1 MRAIQEIARS
11 HHDAQRLGIT
21 PEEARHS
28 RREFL
33 KRSGAIGGA
42 LMIGAPG
49 ALARSARATTVP
61 RIAIVGGGIAGLTA
75 ALTLS
80 DAGLPCT
87 LYEAHPTRL
96 GGRMHSDSPLVSGG
110 DDYFQGQVAEWCGE
124 LIDTSH
130 KTILQ
135 LSQRFGLNAVDLLAA
150 EPNSSTETY
159 FFQNGYYSFA
169 QASDDFQPVHHTIQ
183 SQKQAAGSTTTY
195 NNFNAAGQQLDN
207 TSLFDWIEQFVPG
220 GHGSRFGALLDVA
233 YNEEFGAETNLQSSL
248 NLIYLLAFQPEPGN
262 FRIFG
267 ISDERYHIAGGNQQ
281 LPEAIAS
288 HVSSGG
294 RVSIRPGSRMNT
306 VALNRDGTASLV
318 FDGSSTPVVYDQVI
332 LCMSFSVLRTLD
344 FSKAGFSPLKQTAIN
359 QLGSGRNAK
368 LQLQFD
374 NRLWNTNGPWGLS
387 NGDVYADLGFQ
398 NAWDVTRAQAGTQG
412 IMNNYTGGNVAGAL
426 AQSTPYSNASN
437 NPKVKPIAKAFLGKL
452 ETVFPGITAHWNGRA
467 ILSTPFL
474 DPNLLCS
481 YAYWKTGQYTTFA
494 GEVDR
499 ALRDPLEA
507 GEHCSVN
514 FQGFMEGGA
523 QEGIRAAKEIVALVK

>member
-294 RVSIRPGSRMNT
+294 LVSIRPGSRMNS
-306 VALNRDGTASLV
+306 VALNRDGTVSLV

-398 NAWDVTRAQAGTQG
+398 NAWDVTRAQAGAQG

-481 YAYWKTGQYTTFA
+481 YAYWKTGQYTTFSGFEGVA
-494 GEVDR
+494 QG
-499 ALRDPLEA
+499 PIHFA